1 MSKELEPR
9 NQAMYQLYAAGKSM
23 QTIADT
29 FGITR
34 QRAAQIIAR
43 YAADGVANDD
53 ESRALHRAQL
63 EGMMTESLAMFY
75 EPAPPAYSATG
86 ALVRDENGEP
96 VRDIQGKIHAG
107 TLALKISGEIRR
119 MDAIDKPR
127 RKQLPENE
135 AMAQM
140 KEWLSKLPKAEVIED
155 HPEPLQAVV
164 LDPVLDQPA
173 DPEDRSAR
181 TQDDGQRHHTIERE
195 HVRQVQPSEQHTGND
210 GDSQPE
216 DQDQEP

>member
-1 MSKELEPR
+1 MSKELESR
-9 NQAMYQLYAAGKSM
+9 NIAMYQLYAAGKSM

-43 YAADGVANDD
+43 EARTGVASDD

-63 EGMMTESLAMFY
+63 EGMMGEALALFY
-75 EPAPPAYSATG
+75 EPAPPAFTVTG
-86 ALVRDENGEP
+86 GLMTDENGNP
-96 VRDIQGKIHAG
+96 VRNIDGKIHAG
-107 TLALKISGEIRR
+107 TLALKISSEIRR

-140 KEWLSKLPKAEVIED
+140 KEWLANLPKAEVI
-155 HPEPLQAVV
+155 
-164 LDPVLDQPA
+164 
-173 DPEDRSAR
+173 
-181 TQDDGQRHHTIERE
+181 
-195 HVRQVQPSEQHTGND
+195 N
-210 GDSQPE
+210 PE
-216 DQDQEP
+216 DQ